1 MASATSGGFHVRP
14 VKLTLRALGPY
25 AGELVLDFRE
35 LGDRTLFLIHG
46 PTGSG
51 KTSILDAM
59 TFALYGECSGVEREI
74 RRIRSDLAEPQIP
87 TEVVFDFRLGPESY
101 RIYRRPEQPRPKV
114 RGKGSATL
122 RPEATLTRRTG
133 ISESSQGGTVVASQW
148 SKVTRAVEALLGF
161 RGDQF
166 RQVVVLPQGQF
177 RRLLLADSRDRQA
190 ILEVLFQTELF
201 RRIEEALKQ
210 TSREIEAQVRD
221 LRKHLQFVLDQA
233 QSESIQELKDKLDN
247 AAKELSLIR
256 GDLDILKTEERLS
269 QERLAEARRTA
280 EKLVEL
286 GRAEDHF
293 EALQREIPAFDT
305 KRAALTRARNAAA
318 VIPEEKALERSIR
331 ESQKAS
337 DRLNAARAALAQA
350 QRVKEAAKADLDRQ
364 TNLDPEREKE
374 RQQITR
380 LEDLLERVKELDEAG
395 RRCTKAQSM
404 LSAKSREL
412 AEITERLEDCADR
425 ITKNKELLVES
436 ERVAA
441 QRELL
446 HHKIVQAEKIKRS
459 LLHVQEL
466 TETESR
472 LKVDLIHVDGKLS
485 KAEEAANGAALEL
498 EALEQAWITG
508 QAAVLAERLQPG
520 APCPVCGSTHH
531 PAPAST
537 YKELPSERT
546 LKSSK
551 TRLNKLKEEAE
562 RFKSERIDL
571 DRRVSEAGAK
581 TALLRETLSDQPID
595 DPQQIEADLV
605 RMRKE
610 ASKAD
615 KAYKKALELSRE
627 IDGLQNELARLRE
640 SRGRIEK
647 EHDATLNEFQNAQAE
662 VSARQS
668 GIPEKLRKMSALKR
682 ATDEA
687 RSRLR
692 ALDEAL
698 AGAQKA
704 LAQAKEEQASRTAA
718 VTAAADAAAEAG
730 RLVLLHREEFEKSL
744 NAAGFAAVDDYRSAK
759 MGAAAIESLDLEIQ
773 TFHATLNSAKDRV
786 SRAREA
792 AQGLAAP
799 DVDALEKIARDVKER
814 LEAAVRREAA
824 LVESVKSIEK
834 LSTDFERASREL
846 ADREARYAVAG
857 RISEVANGQNP
868 QGITFQRFVLAS
880 LLDEVLLAASERLE
894 IMSNR
899 RYSLRR
905 SPERTDRRTAGGLD
919 LEVLDSYTGRE
930 RPVSTLSGGE
940 SFLASLSLALGLADV
955 VQSYAG
961 GIRLDTIF
969 VDEGFGSLDPE
980 ALDLALRALVDL
992 QRGGRLVGII
1002 SHVPDLRE
1010 RIDARL
1016 EVMPD
1021 RRGSKARFVV
1031 S

>member
-1 MASATSGGFHVRP
+1 MRP
-14 VKLTLRALGPY
+14 VKLILRALGPY

-59 TFALYGECSGVEREI
+59 TFALYGECSGIEREI

-87 TEVVFDFRLGPESY
+87 TEVFFDFRLGPESY

-133 ISESSQGGTVVASQW
+133 ISESSQEGTVVASQW
-148 SKVTRAVEALLGF
+148 SKVTKAVEGLLGF

-210 TSREIEAQVRD
+210 ASKEIEIQVRD

-233 QSESIQELKDKLDN
+233 QSESIQELKDRRDN
-247 AAKELSLIR
+247 AARELFVIQ
-256 GDLDILKTEERLS
+256 GDLDILKAEERLS

-280 EKLVEL
+280 DKLAEL
-286 GRAEDHF
+286 GRAEEHF
-293 EALQREIPAFDT
+293 GALQREIPTFDA
-305 KRAALTRARNAAA
+305 KRGVLLRARNAAA
-318 VIPEEKALERSIR
+318 VIPEERTLERSIR
-331 ESQKAS
+331 ESQRAA
-337 DRLNAARAALAQA
+337 DRLNTARAALAQA
-350 QRVKEAAKADLDRQ
+350 QRVKESTEEDLARQ
-364 TNLDPEREKE
+364 TSLDPEREKA
-374 RQQITR
+374 RQQISR
-380 LEDLLERVKELDEAG
+380 LEDLFERVKELDEAG
-395 RRCTKAQSM
+395 RRCAKAQSI

-412 AEITERLEDCADR
+412 AEITERLEACADR
-425 ITKNKELLVES
+425 IEQNKELLVES
-436 ERVAA
+436 ERVTA

-446 HHKIVQAEKIKRS
+446 HHKMEQAEKIKRS
-459 LLHVQEL
+459 LLRLQEL
-466 TETESR
+466 TETESHLSVELSR
-472 LKVDLIHVDGKLS
+472 VEARLS
-485 KAEEAANGAALEL
+485 KAEQAANGVALEL
-498 EALEQAWITG
+498 EALEQAWIAG
-508 QAAVLAERLQPG
+508 QAAVLAQRLRPG
-520 APCPVCGSTHH
+520 APCPVCGSTYH
-531 PAPAST
+531 PAAAST
-537 YKELPSERT
+537 DEELPSERS
-546 LKSSK
+546 LKTK
-551 TRLNKLKEEAE
+551 KNRLNELKEEAE
-562 RFKSERIDL
+562 RIKSERIDL
-571 DRRVSEAGAK
+571 DRHISETRAK
-581 TALLRETLSDQPID
+581 ANLLKETLDEQMID
-595 DPQQIEADLV
+595 DPRQIEVDLV

-615 KAYKKALELSRE
+615 KAYNKALELSRE
-627 IDGLQNELARLRE
+627 IDGLQDELARSKEARD
-640 SRGRIEK
+640 RIEK
-647 EHDATLNEFQNAQAE
+647 EHSTMLKEHQSAEAE

-668 GIPEKLRKMSALKR
+668 GIPEDLRKMSALKR
-682 ATDEA
+682 STDGA
-687 RSRLR
+687 RSRLQ
-692 ALDEAL
+692 ALEDAL
-698 AGAQKA
+698 AVAQRA
-704 LAQAKEEQASRTAA
+704 LAQAKEELASRTAA
-718 VTAAADAAAEAG
+718 MTAAEDTSAETG

-744 NAAGFAAVDDYRSAK
+744 KAAGFAEVDDYRSAK

-799 DVDALEKIARDVKER
+799 DIDALEKIARDVKDR
-814 LEAAVRREAA
+814 LEAALRREAA
-824 LVESVKSIEK
+824 LAESVKSIEK
-834 LSTDFERASREL
+834 LATDFETSHREL
-846 ADREARYAVAG
+846 EDREARYAVAG

-868 QGITFQRFVLAS
+868 RGITFQRFVLAS
-880 LLDEVLLAASERLE
+880 LLDDVLLAASERLE

-905 SPERTDRRTAGGLD
+905 SGERTDRRIAGGLD
-919 LEVLDSYTGRE
+919 LEVLDAYSGRE

-980 ALDLALRALVDL
+980 SLDLAFRALVDL